1 MKKFIVSLMILAF
14 VICAG
19 GISVVSAETTVT
31 TFDELYVGEYTTA
44 THDGLAH
51 IIFAQVS
58 DSSNGY
64 GVLVEDKTGAQRLFE
79 GKSIGA
85 EGKFGIALYNVP
97 EGSYTV
103 RAYVGSGSQRV
114 FGNEVPFTVGGA
126 DDYYTRV
133 GDVITMGKVP
143 GALVTDDTLIS
154 ALKTAE
160 TNADGVISYG
170 GATYAKVVANP
181 YASDYAYTKGET
193 YYFELVDLKW
203 DIVAESATEIVIITQ
218 DIIGASV
225 YNDVYENV
233 TYAESTVKTYLESL
247 RTLVLSEIQEEK
259 VPVFDL
265 PNLAVVEDLADKT
278 ALTSP
283 FATAS
288 GIYTE
293 DLAGHEGKG
302 MYWLCDNGTVA
313 NYASYVDFS
322 GEINSNGFGYM
333 VNTPYIGV
341 RAVASIM
348 K

>member
-14 VICAG
+14 VLCAG
-19 GISVVSAETTVT
+19 GISVVGAETTVT
-31 TFDELYVGEYTTA
+31 TFNELYVGEYTTA
-44 THDGLAH
+44 THDGMAH

-58 DSSNGY
+58 DTANGY
-64 GVLVEDKTGAQRLFE
+64 GVLVEDQTGEQRVFE
-79 GKSIGA
+79 GKAIGA

-97 EGSYTV
+97 EGNYIV
-103 RAYVGSGSQRV
+103 RAYAGKGDSRV
-114 FGNEVPFTVGGA
+114 FGEEVYFTVGGA

-133 GDVITMGKVP
+133 GNTIIMGKVP
-143 GALVTDDTLIS
+143 ASLVTDEAIIS

-160 TNADGVISYG
+160 TNADGVISFG
-170 GATYAKVVANP
+170 GATYAKVVAEP
-181 YASDYAYTKGET
+181 YASDYVYEKGKT

-203 DIVAESATEIVIITQ
+203 DIVSESKSEIVIITQ
-218 DIIGASV
+218 DIIGASAFNNEYV
-225 YNDVYENV
+225 NV
-233 TYAESTVKTYLESL
+233 AYANATIKTYLESL

-259 VPVFDL
+259 VGKFDL
-265 PNLAVVEDLADKT
+265 PSLALIESMTDKT

-293 DLAGHEGKG
+293 DLAGFAGNG
-302 MYWLCDNGTVA
+302 MYWLSDNGTVA

-322 GEINSNGFGYM
+322 GEINANGYGYM
-333 VNTPYIGV
+333 VNAPYIGV
-341 RAVASIM
+341 RAVATIV